1 MASMS
6 SAALGK
12 LVLVQVPL
20 SNETTT
26 WKWVGLWSVLIGHM
40 RVQKLSLSKWGQVY
54 NLSCENDF
62 YFAWEWKII
71 PLSKTEYL
79 TSFWYRGPGDLEI
92 AYCCTV
98 NSKIPL
104 ELMQL
109 WTSPYWAL
117 TVVREPKNRT
127 HNPLVLGSSPAL
139 ATCWISILGHSCK

>member
-1 MASMS
+1 MLVSMASMS

-79 TSFWYRGPGDLEI
+79 TSFWYIGPGDLEI

-109 WTSPYWAL
+109 WTSPYCSKGAIESDPQSVDPGFESRSGHL
-117 TVVREPKNRT
+117 LDF
-127 HNPLVLGSSPAL
+127 NPRLLL
-139 ATCWISILGHSCK
+139 